1 MSRLAFTFL
10 LWSLLAQEA
19 RIRVVP
25 EEYNFGT
32 VTQGTLVKTRFTIR
46 NEGSK
51 TLLVQDIKPSCNC
64 SVTSWE
70 RREIPPGDSMAVQV
84 SFNTAGKIGRQ
95 RKTFSI
101 LSNAANSPVFF
112 YLIGDVQAPSL
123 YDPSNPD

>member
-1 MSRLAFTFL
+1 MIRLAFTL
-10 LWSLLAQEA
+10 LVSWLVAQEA

-25 EEYNFGT
+25 EEYHFGT

-51 TLLVQDIKPSCNC
+51 SLLVQDIKPSCNC

-70 RREIPPGDSMAVQV
+70 RREISPGDSMAVQV

-112 YLIGDVQAPSL
+112 YLVGEVQASSL